1 MDHKKLGLFEITE
14 VKGLVNYRLK
24 LLKSIWIYLV
34 FYISLLK
41 KVLLSTLL
49 VLKTEV

>member
-1 MDHKKLGLFEITE
+1 MDYKKLRLFEIIK

-24 LLKSIWIYLV
+24 LLKSMGIYLV

-41 KVLLSTLL
+41 KLPLGALL